1 MAPSL
6 NQFRYFCAVAETG
19 HFGRA
24 ARRLNMSQPPLSRQI
39 GALEEDLGA
48 ELFER
53 TPKGV
58 LLTPAGRQFLAEAR
72 NILLLIEQARRNT
85 SAAGR
90 GDMGE
95 LTVGFTMCAAY
106 SVVPILTRLY
116 MAAFPKVT
124 LRMRELMPNALERDL
139 KEGVIDLAITF
150 PGSEAPDLQTQ
161 ALLREP
167 LNVVLPHDHRLARAR
182 RLKISDLAG
191 ERFLIVPRDQ
201 APSLHDSIVL
211 RCQAAGFTP
220 TIGLEVYLQQTIVN
234 FVAEG
239 LGVAF
244 VPASMRRSQIKG
256 AVFKQVPDPPMVD
269 QVVVRMPVNRNPCI
283 PGFLT
288 TAAGLTAV
296 GVQAKTAAAD
306 LQLRSSR

>member
-95 LTVGFTMCAAY
+95 LTVGFTMYAAY
-106 SVVPILTRLY
+106 SVVP
-116 MAAFPKVT
+116 
-124 LRMRELMPNALERDL
+124 
-139 KEGVIDLAITF
+139 
-150 PGSEAPDLQTQ
+150 
-161 ALLREP
+161 EP

-296 GVQAKTAAAD
+296 RVQAKTA
-306 LQLRSSR
+306 RR

>member
-1 MAPSL
+1 
-6 NQFRYFCAVAETG
+6 VTG
-19 HFGRA
+19 LLFVYRRRSA
-24 ARRLNMSQPPLSRQI
+24 DQARLNMSQPPLSRQI

-48 ELFER
+48 VLFER
-53 TPKGV
+53 TPKGM

-116 MAAFPKVT
+116 MAALPKVT

-167 LNVVLPHDHRLARAR
+167 LNVVLPHEQNMKLAEEVANEIAIMGIRLGFERDRVVLEGPRALCILR
-182 RLKISDLAG
+182 IS
-191 ERFLIVPRDQ
+191 
-201 APSLHDSIVL
+201 
-211 RCQAAGFTP
+211 
-220 TIGLEVYLQQTIVN
+220 LQI
-234 FVAEG
+234 
-239 LGVAF
+239 L
-244 VPASMRRSQIKG
+244 
-256 AVFKQVPDPPMVD
+256 
-269 QVVVRMPVNRNPCI
+269 
-283 PGFLT
+283 
-288 TAAGLTAV
+288 
-296 GVQAKTAAAD
+296 
-306 LQLRSSR
+306 

>member
-1 MAPSL
+1 
-6 NQFRYFCAVAETG
+6 
-19 HFGRA
+19 
-24 ARRLNMSQPPLSRQI
+24 MSQPPLSRQI

-58 LLTPAGRQFLAEAR
+58 LLTPAGRQFAAEAR

-124 LRMRELMPNALERDL
+124 LRMRELMPNALEWDL

-167 LNVVLPHDHRLARAR
+167 LNVVLPHEQNMKLAEEVANEIAIMGIRLGFEPRSGRPR
-182 RLKISDLAG
+182 RTPGALHSEDIAANS
-191 ERFLIVPRDQ
+191 VVTPR
-201 APSLHDSIVL
+201 L
-211 RCQAAGFTP
+211 P
-220 TIGLEVYLQQTIVN
+220 T
-234 FVAEG
+234 
-239 LGVAF
+239 
-244 VPASMRRSQIKG
+244 
-256 AVFKQVPDPPMVD
+256 
-269 QVVVRMPVNRNPCI
+269 
-283 PGFLT
+283 
-288 TAAGLTAV
+288 
-296 GVQAKTAAAD
+296 
-306 LQLRSSR
+306 

>member
-1 MAPSL
+1 
-6 NQFRYFCAVAETG
+6 
-19 HFGRA
+19 
-24 ARRLNMSQPPLSRQI
+24 MSQPPLSRQI
-39 GALEEDLGA
+39 GALEEELGA
-48 ELFER
+48 ELLER

-106 SVVPILTRLY
+106 SVVPMLTRLY

-191 ERFLIVPRDQ
+191 ERFPDRAARSGPFAARQHSAALSSGGLYSHNRIGGLSSADDRKLCRGRPGRRLRPCFD
-201 APSLHDSIVL
+201 APFPDKGSSL
-211 RCQAAGFTP
+211 
-220 TIGLEVYLQQTIVN
+220 
-234 FVAEG
+234 
-239 LGVAF
+239 
-244 VPASMRRSQIKG
+244 
-256 AVFKQVPDPPMVD
+256 
-269 QVVVRMPVNRNPCI
+269 
-283 PGFLT
+283 
-288 TAAGLTAV
+288 
-296 GVQAKTAAAD
+296 
-306 LQLRSSR
+306 

>member
-1 MAPSL
+1 
-6 NQFRYFCAVAETG
+6 
-19 HFGRA
+19 
-24 ARRLNMSQPPLSRQI
+24 
-39 GALEEDLGA
+39 
-48 ELFER
+48 LFER

-106 SVVPILTRLY
+106 SVVPMLTRLY

-167 LNVVLPHDHRLARAR
+167 LNVVLPHDHRLVGAR

-296 GVQAKTAAAD
+296 RVQAKTAVAD

>member
-1 MAPSL
+1 MAPNL

-167 LNVVLPHDHRLARAR
+167 LNVVLPHEQNMKLAEEVANEIAIMGIRLGFERDRVVLEGPRALCILR
-182 RLKISDLAG
+182 IS
-191 ERFLIVPRDQ
+191 
-201 APSLHDSIVL
+201 
-211 RCQAAGFTP
+211 
-220 TIGLEVYLQQTIVN
+220 LQI
-234 FVAEG
+234 
-239 LGVAF
+239 L
-244 VPASMRRSQIKG
+244 
-256 AVFKQVPDPPMVD
+256 
-269 QVVVRMPVNRNPCI
+269 
-283 PGFLT
+283 
-288 TAAGLTAV
+288 
-296 GVQAKTAAAD
+296 
-306 LQLRSSR
+306 

>member
-1 MAPSL
+1 LGLGPGLHHCRAP
-6 NQFRYFCAVAETG
+6 FRSPTAIRRSGAPEHVPAAV
-19 HFGRA
+19 
-24 ARRLNMSQPPLSRQI
+24 SRQI

-58 LLTPAGRQFLAEAR
+58 LLTPAGGQFVAEAR

-116 MAAFPKVT
+116 MAALPKVT

-167 LNVVLPHDHRLARAR
+167 LNVVLPHEQNMKLAEEAANEIAIMGDKTWLRAR
-182 RLKISDLAG
+182 SGRPRRTPGALHSGDIAANSVVTPRLPTSNRPWASLAC
-191 ERFLIVPRDQ
+191 L
-201 APSLHDSIVL
+201 
-211 RCQAAGFTP
+211 
-220 TIGLEVYLQQTIVN
+220 
-234 FVAEG
+234 
-239 LGVAF
+239 
-244 VPASMRRSQIKG
+244 
-256 AVFKQVPDPPMVD
+256 
-269 QVVVRMPVNRNPCI
+269 
-283 PGFLT
+283 
-288 TAAGLTAV
+288 
-296 GVQAKTAAAD
+296 
-306 LQLRSSR
+306 

>member
-1 MAPSL
+1 MGCCTVTRAGARSFASEGVSTTLSMSISFPHLARPPS
-6 NQFRYFCAVAETG
+6 VTG
-19 HFGRA
+19 LLFVYRRRSA
-24 ARRLNMSQPPLSRQI
+24 DQARLNMSQPPLSRQI

-48 ELFER
+48 VLFER
-53 TPKGV
+53 TPKGM

-124 LRMRELMPNALERDL
+124 LRMRELMPKALERDL
-139 KEGVIDLAITF
+139 REGVIDLAITF

-167 LNVVLPHDHRLARAR
+167 LNVVLPHEQNMKLAEEAANEIAIMGIRLGFERDRGVLEGPRA
-182 RLKISDLAG
+182 LCILGIS
-191 ERFLIVPRDQ
+191 
-201 APSLHDSIVL
+201 
-211 RCQAAGFTP
+211 
-220 TIGLEVYLQQTIVN
+220 LQI
-234 FVAEG
+234 
-239 LGVAF
+239 L
-244 VPASMRRSQIKG
+244 
-256 AVFKQVPDPPMVD
+256 
-269 QVVVRMPVNRNPCI
+269 
-283 PGFLT
+283 
-288 TAAGLTAV
+288 
-296 GVQAKTAAAD
+296 
-306 LQLRSSR
+306 